1 MAVNYFCS
9 GFDKDNAFWQELGER
24 LREDLPSQNRIVF
37 IPGSTKKEKIDKT
50 INEKIPQFKEHFKK
64 VGIEFKDVKC
74 ITPNTNKEDAQEWII
89 NSDFIM
95 LMGGNPFLQKDLI
108 EVKGLSNLI
117 KNYNGV
123 IMGFSAGAMN
133 MSKYI
138 IITPCS
144 EEYPEFDVRV
154 GLNLSE
160 ISIYPHNNFDGDI
173 FPKEV
178 HMGDEV
184 TVASD
189 LNIVAKQYGNFYCLQ
204 DHLREDNTTS
214 VSLIRTTPSSFE
226 ILTNNNGRVWEVTPT
241 DFNLIDTNN
250 LKKTK

>member
-1 MAVNYFCS
+1 M
-9 GFDKDNAFWQELGER
+9 G
-24 LREDLPSQNRIVF
+24 RIF
-37 IPGSTKKEKIDKT
+37 QFEEEKLISFESFEKANKKIDKT

-117 KNYNGV
+117 KNHNGV

-160 ISIYPHNNFDGDI
+160 IS
-173 FPKEV
+173 
-178 HMGDEV
+178 ML
-184 TVASD
+184 S
-189 LNIVAKQYGNFYCLQ
+189 
-204 DHLREDNTTS
+204 
-214 VSLIRTTPSSFE
+214 
-226 ILTNNNGRVWEVTPT
+226 
-241 DFNLIDTNN
+241 
-250 LKKTK
+250 